1 MSTIKVENLTGL
13 TSGSN
18 ANKIII
24 PSGQTIDASAGTLVP
39 SAGAVMQVVESVRTV
54 WTSTATTYFVST
66 GLSVVI
72 TPSATSSKIILMGN
86 MNGTYTAAATAY
98 HQFKLYR
105 NASDHGW
112 ITSNYGQE
120 NSSIS
125 GGYTSNYGQSLSWSW
140 LDSPSSTS
148 AQTYELFFRTPT
160 GGTVGYNNY
169 DANGNNTT
177 RSGIIAWEI
186 AV

>member
-1 MSTIKVENLTGL
+1 MPLSKIPNNMQAALT
-13 TSGSN
+13 
-18 ANKIII
+18 
-24 PSGQTIDASAGTLVP
+24 DAQMP
-39 SAGAVMQVVESVRTV
+39 AGAVLQVVESVRTI
-54 WTSTATTYFVST
+54 WTSTATTHFVST

-72 TPSATSSKIILMGN
+72 TPSATSSKIVLMGN
-86 MNGTYTAAATAY
+86 MNGTYTSVATAY

-112 ITSNYGQE
+112 ISSNYGQE

-125 GGYTSNYGQSLSWSW
+125 GNYTSNYGQSLSWSW

-148 AQTYELFFRTPT
+148 AQTYELFFRTPA

>member
-1 MSTIKVENLTGL
+1 MSTLHVENLKGL
-13 TSGSN
+13 SSGGN
-18 ANKIII
+18 ANKIIV
-24 PSGQTIDASAGTLVP
+24 PSCQTIDASVGTLVP
-39 SAGAVMQVVESVRTV
+39 SAGAVMQVVESIRTI
-54 WTSTATTYFVST
+54 WTSTTTTHFVST
-66 GLSVVI
+66 GLSVAI
-72 TPSATSSKIILMGN
+72 TPSATSSKILLMGN
-86 MNGTYTAAATAY
+86 MNGTYTSTHTAY

-112 ITSNYGQE
+112 IASNYWQE
-120 NSSIS
+120 HASQ
-125 GGYTSNYGQSLSWSW
+125 GYTSNYGQSLSWSL

-148 AQTYELFFRTPT
+148 AQTYELFFRTPA

-186 AV
+186 AG